1 MKSEH
6 IKHILPEYLNG
17 DLDSDTQKEVKNHL
31 EKCERCRH
39 ELDQYKV
46 LENLFEKEEEIAP
59 SARLQERFSVMLKEE
74 KAKIRS
80 GHHYFSLRRAFQI
93 AAAITALF
101 LSFQAGRLLEQDNS
115 GVIVADV
122 EKEVETEKRIAM
134 LSLMTDES
142 ASKRIQGISYFEEAK
157 ELDEGILKVLINKM
171 LYDENTNV
179 RLAAV
184 EALGNFGNSE
194 EVKKNLVTALKTEKD
209 PVIQITLIRSLVKIK
224 EKEAVEPMKKLLQ
237 NEETEPFVKEQ
248 IEALLPTI
256 I

>member
-6 IKHILPEYLNG
+6 IKNILP
-17 DLDSDTQKEVKNHL
+17 DLLEGILDKETGQEVKDHL
-31 EKCERCRH
+31 QECEECRH
-39 ELDQYKV
+39 ELEQYRV
-46 LENLFEKEEEIAP
+46 LEDLFEKEEEIAP
-59 SARLQERFSVMLKEE
+59 SARLKERFSAMLEE
-74 KAKIRS
+74 ERS
-80 GHHYFSLRRAFQI
+80 RTRSEESHFAFRRILQMV
-93 AAAITALF
+93 AAVAALF
-101 LSFQAGRLLEQDNS
+101 LSFQAGRLLEHDNS
-115 GVIVADV
+115 EVIAADV

-142 ASKRIQGISYFEEAK
+142 ASKRIQGVSYFEEAK
-157 ELDEGILKVLINKM
+157 ELDEDILKVLINKM

-184 EALGNFGNSE
+184 KALGSFGNSE
-194 EVKKNLVTALKTEKD
+194 EVKKNLITALKTEKD
-209 PVIQITLIRSLVKIK
+209 PVIQIALIQNLVKIK

-237 NEETEPFVKEQ
+237 NEETQPFVKEQ